1 MAEMYLTEKMQ
12 QQLENSSVS
21 SINEQDGLDDEVTR
35 QDMDDRSSIRFLIFL
50 IDIWFSSFVQFSF
63 ASVCGS

>member
-35 QDMDDRSSIRFLIFL
+35 QDMDDR
-50 IDIWFSSFVQFSF
+50 
-63 ASVCGS
+63 